1 MKITVEHCDEKVT
14 IQTATEDV
22 TIQEFMGYIERI
34 AYAVGYQ
41 HKNIKEWY
49 KK

>member
-1 MKITVEHCDEKVT
+1 MKITVEHCDDKVT
-14 IQTATEDV
+14 IETASEDV
-22 TIQEFMGYIERI
+22 TIDEYMNYVQRI

-41 HKNIKEWY
+41 HKSIKDWY